1 MSKKLQ
7 MMLRFGLIV
16 VLITQVISRQERSFV
31 IAMAN
36 VRFDLWI
43 ISSLSARSR
52 LDCSRTCEIHSTC
65 LSFEYTPLTGEC
77 RLFDTIFLHQDAGVY
92 EIGWQYYIASNRRCR
107 HPFIDGRDLDICFTF
122 VGFHN
127 LTEAKAKCAAIQSSI
142 ISITSDEQQDF
153 LTRLA
158 GTLLNIPFPGTSYT
172 RPFIQGFW
180 DGTDWIL
187 DNGTPL
193 VYTNWGTGEPQNT
206 DTNRYIKLRKGKWR
220 TSLDLNIRPVF
231 CSYKP

>member
-92 EIGWQYYIASNRRCR
+92 EIGWQYYIASNSRTKKMSSGVMDMIFKFSFSLTI
-107 HPFIDGRDLDICFTF
+107 FIRIL
-122 VGFHN
+122 H
-127 LTEAKAKCAAIQSSI
+127 
-142 ISITSDEQQDF
+142 F
-153 LTRLA
+153 L
-158 GTLLNIPFPGTSYT
+158 I
-172 RPFIQGFW
+172 
-180 DGTDWIL
+180 
-187 DNGTPL
+187 
-193 VYTNWGTGEPQNT
+193 
-206 DTNRYIKLRKGKWR
+206 
-220 TSLDLNIRPVF
+220 
-231 CSYKP
+231 

>member
-1 MSKKLQ
+1 
-7 MMLRFGLIV
+7 
-16 VLITQVISRQERSFV
+16 
-31 IAMAN
+31 MAN

-193 VYTNWGTGEPQNT
+193 VYTNWETGEPQNT

>member
-1 MSKKLQ
+1 M
-7 MMLRFGLIV
+7 
-16 VLITQVISRQERSFV
+16 
-31 IAMAN
+31 
-36 VRFDLWI
+36 
-43 ISSLSARSR
+43 
-52 LDCSRTCEIHSTC
+52 
-65 LSFEYTPLTGEC
+65 PLTKNG
-77 RLFDTIFLHQDAGVY
+77 
-92 EIGWQYYIASNRRCR
+92 RCR

-158 GTLLNIPFPGTSYT
+158 ETFSNVSLPDPINKRPFIQGLWNGADWKQPSELNDSTLLNIPFPGTSYT